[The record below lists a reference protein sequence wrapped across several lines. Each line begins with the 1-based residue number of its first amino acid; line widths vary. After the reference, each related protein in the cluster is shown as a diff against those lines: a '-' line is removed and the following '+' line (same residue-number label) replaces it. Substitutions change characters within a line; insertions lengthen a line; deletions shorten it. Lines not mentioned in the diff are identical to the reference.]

1 MSIPTYTLG
10 YPPDG
15 ASLGQT
21 KSTIRNNLDGT
32 FETLAVD
39 HVNNNGSYVNSSGG
53 DSSGPAGYHTIIH
66 EVPQASVNTL
76 TGYNQVFSGVPG
88 TLVVNGTTTSAIP
101 ANSDQQLYSL
111 TGAGILSQLT
121 GHATGVTSTASVGGY
136 QWIGGVLIQWAQV
149 VPTASPQTFTFP
161 IAFPNAVFSIV
172 TGVNSTQV
180 SSANTSVNAVTTTN
194 FQLYTTKT
202 NATNFYIAIGN

>member
-1 MSIPTYTLG
+1 MTIPTYTVG

-21 KSTIRNNLDGT
+21 KSTIRNNMDGT
-32 FETLAVD
+32 FQTLAID
-39 HVNNNGSYVNSSGG
+39 HINNNGSPGSQ
-53 DSSGPAGYHTIIH
+53 PAGYHTIIH
-66 EVPQASVNTL
+66 EVPQTSVTTV

-88 TLVVNGTTTSAIP
+88 TLVVNGTTTPSVP

-121 GHATGVTSTASVGGY
+121 GYATNVTSTASTGGY
-136 QWIGGVLIQWAQV
+136 QWIGGVLIQWAEV
-149 VPTASPQTFTFP
+149 TPTASPQTFTFP
-161 IAFPNAVFSIV
+161 IAFPKALFSIV

-180 SSANTSVNAVTTTN
+180 SSANTSVNSANTTN

-202 NATNFYIAIGN
+202 NAANFYIAIGN

>member
-15 ASLGQT
+15 ATLGQT

-32 FETLAVD
+32 FLTLAVD
-39 HVNNNGSYVNSSGG
+39 HVNNNGGTSSQ
-53 DSSGPAGYHTIIH
+53 PAGYHTIIH
-66 EVPQASVNTL
+66 EVPQTSVNTV

-88 TLVVNGTTTSAIP
+88 TLVVNSTTTDPIP

-121 GHATGVTSTASVGGY
+121 GHATNVTSTASTGGY
-136 QWIGGVLIQWAQV
+136 QWIGGVLIQWAEV
-149 VPTASPQTFTFP
+149 TPTASPQTFTFP
-161 IAFPNAVFSIV
+161 IQFPHALFSIV

-180 SSANTSVNAVTTTN
+180 SSANTSFNAATTSN
-194 FQLYTTKT
+194 FQLYTTKI
-202 NATNFYIAIGN
+202 NAANFYIAIGN